1 MPEGDTIF
9 RSART
14 LNQALVAPSSQDLR
28 QPERRSPESTMT
40 LLSPGAQP
48 LQELLGLLPILLILL
63 IVFILFAKQPAPE
76 SVLLLLLRLRLRLCV
91 LLLHGIGVAGR

>member
-48 LQELLGLLPILLILL
+48 LQELLGLLLILL